1 MRKVLITFAAAALV
15 AFGAA
20 GGNSARADN
29 QAADWLAAGT
39 GTTVVPAP
47 FTPAMVH
54 VNAQSNVG
62 GANVRGH
69 FWIRYTDGS
78 GEFGGHVVCL
88 SVAGTAAALYGQIEN
103 VKTPRPGFPLGSYV
117 PIRLIDGGEPGTT
130 FDMVNFDVAQG
141 TAPTTGCLQ
150 NTGYV
155 PISQGNYVVHDRPV
169 ADLLGL
175 NQLLAQF
182 ETQADDPYGG

>member
-69 FWIRYTDGS
+69 FWTRYANGG
-78 GEFGGHVVCL
+78 GEFGGPIVCLHVV
-88 SVAGTAAALYGQIEN
+88 AQAALLYGQIEI
-103 VKTPRPGFPLGSYV
+103 VKTPRSGLRS
-117 PIRLIDGGEPGTT
+117 GTT
-130 FDMVNFDVAQG
+130 FPSACW
-141 TAPTTGCLQ
+141 TAASRARSSTWPTST
-150 NTGYV
+150 
-155 PISQGNYVVHDRPV
+155 
-169 ADLLGL
+169 
-175 NQLLAQF
+175 
-182 ETQADDPYGG
+182 